1 MIFLLR
7 NVCFLPASQYCGE
20 VLLSNKTRERT
31 NTKGR
36 TNPSSPFEM
45 NYDSFNEYS
54 DLSLGFDCDDV
65 AVVPQMTAEDDCI
78 SSMMFP
84 TGNARS
90 SLDMFQLG
98 DFGGPVETEAEKM
111 GGARLGPLDL
121 PTLDLVDLDFAV
133 PEPMT
138 AMPTLGEFI
147 PNSLP
152 DFILE
157 SEEEDMADDAAVP
170 TFSVRG
176 KGTMLARPSVARRT
190 APSSVKRPRAS
201 GHGYGRSDFAYS
213 NEWESDDAESDDE
226 YVAPR
231 RGRRVS
237 RRPAARS
244 AVALEESDNL
254 TREERVARWLEKKK
268 RRVFKKTVRYESRK
282 VYADKRPRIKG
293 RFVSPEEYAA
303 YMAQAAAAHVVPSC

>member
-1 MIFLLR
+1 
-7 NVCFLPASQYCGE
+7 
-20 VLLSNKTRERT
+20 
-31 NTKGR
+31 
-36 TNPSSPFEM
+36 M
-45 NYDSFNEYS
+45 NYNSFDNYS

-65 AVVPQMTAEDDCI
+65 AVVPQLTAEDDGI

-98 DFGGPVETEAEKM
+98 DFDGLAETDAEKM
-111 GGARLGPLDL
+111 GGDKMGSLDVRAI
-121 PTLDLVDLDFAV
+121 DLVDLDFAV
-133 PEPMT
+133 PESMT
-138 AMPTLGEFI
+138 SMPTLGEFI

-152 DFILE
+152 DLIME
-157 SEEEDMADDAAVP
+157 SDEEDMADDAAVP
-170 TFSVRG
+170 TFSVRA
-176 KGTMLARPSVARRT
+176 KGTMSAKPSVAMRP
-190 APSSVKRPRAS
+190 APSSVKRSRTS
-201 GHGYGRSDFAYS
+201 GHGYGKSDFAYT

-244 AVALEESDNL
+244 VVGLEESDSL

-282 VYADKRPRIKG
+282 QYADKRPRIKG
-293 RFVSPEEYAA
+293 RFVAPEIYGAH
-303 YMAQAAAAHVVPSC
+303 MAQKAAAQVVPSC